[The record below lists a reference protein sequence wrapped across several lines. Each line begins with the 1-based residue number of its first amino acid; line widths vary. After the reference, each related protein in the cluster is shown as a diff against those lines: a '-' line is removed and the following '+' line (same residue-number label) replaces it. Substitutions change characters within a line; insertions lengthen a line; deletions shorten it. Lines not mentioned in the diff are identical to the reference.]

1 MGLRDRAEAEVA
13 EDQQRR
19 ETLAAEEEQR
29 AERRHSE
36 LAKPAARWL
45 AEWSGER
52 VNAKMLIETVYPGIT
67 GSHYTWAVTL
77 DGFNLLLKD
86 SGPAPNS
93 DVSRVFE
100 LLLVKDD
107 GELVRIERPADLLGN
122 EPEPATEPEV
132 HRPRPPARALKGV
145 WVVYAE
151 ELGID
156 VQGKSKQEIIDACV
170 GDA

>member
-1 MGLRDRAEAEVA
+1 MGLRDRAEAEVRA
-13 EDQQRR
+13 DRR
-19 ETLAAEEEQR
+19 KAEER
-29 AERRHSE
+29 ARRD
-36 LAKPAARWL
+36 AKREEVVHEEKAREPARWL

-52 VNAKMLIETVYPGIT
+52 VNTKMLTETVYPGIT

-86 SGPAPNS
+86 SGPPPNS
-93 DVSRVFE
+93 DASRVFE
-100 LLLVKDD
+100 LLLVTVD
-107 GELVRIERPADLLGN
+107 GALVRIERPADLLGY
-122 EPEPATEPEV
+122 PAPEPEV
-132 HRPRPPARALKGV
+132 HHPRPPARALKGV
-145 WVVYAE
+145 WAVYAE